1 MSEAGYRI
9 FDIKRYSINDG
20 PGIRITFFFKG
31 CPLSCIWCH
40 NPEGISR
47 SQTRMYT
54 ASKCIQCG
62 ACVHFCP
69 SHALRIVRGHG
80 VVCDSGLCTLCGKC
94 AEVCPTKAVEMAAKA
109 YTAAQV
115 YAEIAKERPFF
126 SASGG
131 GVTFSGGEPLYQ
143 GEALPEL
150 LDYIGRAAEKDGYR
164 LHRTVDTTLFAKPE
178 LVREVAHRCELFL
191 VDIKVMDSEK
201 HRKFCGVPNEVILEN
216 VRMVASEGAADY
228 LVRIPLIDGVNS
240 DDGNIEAT
248 ASFLASLD
256 RLPLYVEL
264 LPYHDIG
271 KNKHTRMGTVYNR
284 NNVPMA
290 APSEKT
296 IENALGI
303 FKKYGVPAK
312 V

>member
-1 MSEAGYRI
+1 MSEVRYPI

-47 SQTRMYT
+47 SQTKMYT
-54 ASKCIQCG
+54 VSKCILCG
-62 ACVHFCP
+62 ACVQFCP
-69 SHALRIVRGHG
+69 VHALKVVRGRG
-80 VVCDSGLCTLCGKC
+80 VLCDRDLCTVCGKC
-94 AEVCPTKAVEMAAKA
+94 AEVCPTKAVEMASKT
-109 YTAAQV
+109 YTAEQV

-126 SASGG
+126 TASDG

-143 GEALPEL
+143 GDKLIQL
-150 LDYIGRAAEKDGYR
+150 LDYIEQAAENDGYR
-164 LHRTVDTTLFAKPE
+164 LHRTVDTTLFANRE
-178 LVREVAHRCELFL
+178 LVREVSHRCELFL
-191 VDIKVMDSEK
+191 VDIKMMDSDR
-201 HRKFCGVPNEVILEN
+201 HRKFCGVPNDIILEN
-216 VRMVASEGAADY
+216 IRTVASEGAAGY
-228 LVRIPLIDGVNS
+228 LVRIPLIEGVNA
-240 DDGNIEAT
+240 DTENIEAT

-256 RLPLYVEL
+256 RLPKYVEL

-271 KNKHTRMGTVYNR
+271 KNKHSRMGTQYNK

-290 APSEKT
+290 VPSEKT
-296 IENALGI
+296 IEDALGI
-303 FKKYGVPAK
+303 FKNYGVPAK

>member
-47 SQTRMYT
+47 SQTRMST

-131 GVTFSGGEPLYQ
+131 GVTFSGGE
-143 GEALPEL
+143 
-150 LDYIGRAAEKDGYR
+150 
-164 LHRTVDTTLFAKPE
+164 TLFQGGG
-178 LVREVAHRCELFL
+178 L
-191 VDIKVMDSEK
+191 
-201 HRKFCGVPNEVILEN
+201 
-216 VRMVASEGAADY
+216 
-228 LVRIPLIDGVNS
+228 
-240 DDGNIEAT
+240 
-248 ASFLASLD
+248 
-256 RLPLYVEL
+256 
-264 LPYHDIG
+264 
-271 KNKHTRMGTVYNR
+271 
-284 NNVPMA
+284 
-290 APSEKT
+290 
-296 IENALGI
+296 
-303 FKKYGVPAK
+303 
-312 V
+312 